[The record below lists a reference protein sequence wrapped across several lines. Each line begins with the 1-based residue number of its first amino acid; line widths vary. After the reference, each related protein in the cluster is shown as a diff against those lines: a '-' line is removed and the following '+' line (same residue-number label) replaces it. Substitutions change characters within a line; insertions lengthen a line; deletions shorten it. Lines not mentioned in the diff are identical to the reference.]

1 MKRKTKPNPLLL
13 LLLILIIGGAAG
25 YWYFTN
31 NPDAWQ
37 QVLVDFG
44 LAELQA
50 IQTEEELTAPLT
62 ASGFIEAHEVPVAS
76 ETGGRI
82 ETLLVDQGDPV
93 TAGQPLIG
101 LSAAILDAQ
110 RPQIEARIALADAQL
125 AQLKAGFPDEAIEVA
140 EAAIAVAEAERDA
153 AEQAWQDAIL
163 LRDTPQELEAQI
175 DAARS
180 QVQIAKLKMEQSVYI
195 RDAIDLQEDIAKDY
209 WDIFRDYPIGDT
221 VQASADWNLASMD
234 VWQGYIAWESAEAAY
249 NSALSKL
256 NTLRSLKAEPLQA
269 QLLVT
274 EAEVDYQAKIAA
286 VDVAKA
292 ALTQLD
298 APVSQARINVLEA
311 NRAQAVTQLD
321 TLATQLDKYTLLS
334 PIDGVIVQKTGHQGE
349 IATPGVALLTV
360 ADLDE
365 VTLTAYVTAADYGRL
380 DTGQAVEITVDSHP
394 GEVFRGD
401 ITRISDEA
409 EFTPK
414 NVQTQEER
422 VSLVY
427 AVKITIP
434 NQAHALKPGAPADV
448 TFVEAD
454 PR

>member
-1 MKRKTKPNPLLL
+1 MFLSPASGRKQHTVKRKTKPNPLLL

-195 RDAIDLQEDIAKDY
+195 RDAIDLQEDIDQRLSWDY
-209 WDIFRDYPIGDT
+209 FPG
-221 VQASADWNLASMD
+221 
-234 VWQGYIAWESAEAAY
+234 
-249 NSALSKL
+249 LSH
-256 NTLRSLKAEPLQA
+256 R
-269 QLLVT
+269 
-274 EAEVDYQAKIAA
+274 
-286 VDVAKA
+286 
-292 ALTQLD
+292 
-298 APVSQARINVLEA
+298 RH
-311 NRAQAVTQLD
+311 R
-321 TLATQLDKYTLLS
+321 
-334 PIDGVIVQKTGHQGE
+334 
-349 IATPGVALLTV
+349 PGI
-360 ADLDE
+360 
-365 VTLTAYVTAADYGRL
+365 GRL
-380 DTGQAVEITVDSHP
+380 EPGQHGCLA
-394 GEVFRGD
+394 GLYRLGKRG
-401 ITRISDEA
+401 SG
-409 EFTPK
+409 
-414 NVQTQEER
+414 
-422 VSLVY
+422 L
-427 AVKITIP
+427 
-434 NQAHALKPGAPADV
+434 
-448 TFVEAD
+448 
-454 PR
+454 